1 MNTTELLEL
10 AAMAAEG
17 QKGERGPAGV
27 GIRDINQSSPTS
39 FTIVLEDGRT
49 QEIQVPAPIKGE
61 QGDRGATG
69 GKGDPGPAGSAGK
82 NGVAGSNG
90 RNGLDGQPGTFV
102 DTGVVTPDG
111 RLLIG
116 LSNGT
121 SIDCGRVIGPA
132 GATGATGATG
142 LPGKAGKDGTSTL
155 TAFRPPSQ
163 DDGKEGD
170 SWIDCSSAEFSF
182 YKKLG
187 QGWSKIADLRQPVKD
202 TRISTAVGGGGG
214 GGGGGNGELQN
225 TRTLPLINGGST
237 IRKRAEARDLPT
249 VPGKMDTQEDA
260 NLYFLDAMSRA
271 GVTLSEAVPRPPSV
285 AGQLWFCTSPD
296 DLTLYVYD
304 GAVWVPAAPPVSLDG
319 VQSAIASID
328 EQLLKVN
335 ANVAMNKSELDEKA
349 LDIQLDQDRQDAEL
363 QDLHEKVDGI
373 AEEFDRGKW
382 AHVTEKPTVGQ
393 YALGVKATKEYCQD
407 QYAKCVEDAD
417 GDPEKLSV
425 CTRQMGDCENKEDEG
440 GSVYVS
446 RWGQVDHISIH
457 TEESDGST
465 HGFGD
470 YTADKY
476 IEIVNEGD
484 EGNATYII
492 TEDAKIEDGVAIVA
506 VSDIQS
512 TGAPSGLGRFKVF
525 EMKSGDPTDYV
536 RKAGDL
542 MNGGLQI
549 QPKKDTETGLVVFAG
564 KNLPSESKGTVFAVT
579 NARGHEILR
588 VHNHGR
594 IRAGGREID
603 YTPEDD
609 SDLVTKKYV
618 DQMGLLPG
626 PARLAWRWLGAIDGA
641 KEPEDGGFYKSGDY
655 LRISFKT
662 DNNIDLGDNLF
673 PDTQFLS
680 TQYGPFGTIW
690 KYNEKDNKWQMMR
703 QIRVDGFRWNYNNH
717 MEYNLSSSHG
727 RSFNDLVVGQA
738 YYITI
743 GGFF

>member
-1 MNTTELLEL
+1 
-10 AAMAAEG
+10 
-17 QKGERGPAGV
+17 
-27 GIRDINQSSPTS
+27 
-39 FTIVLEDGRT
+39 
-49 QEIQVPAPIKGE
+49 
-61 QGDRGATG
+61 
-69 GKGDPGPAGSAGK
+69 
-82 NGVAGSNG
+82 
-90 RNGLDGQPGTFV
+90 
-102 DTGVVTPDG
+102 
-111 RLLIG
+111 
-116 LSNGT
+116 
-121 SIDCGRVIGPA
+121 
-132 GATGATGATG
+132 
-142 LPGKAGKDGTSTL
+142 
-155 TAFRPPSQ
+155 
-163 DDGKEGD
+163 
-170 SWIDCSSAEFSF
+170 
-182 YKKLG
+182 
-187 QGWSKIADLRQPVKD
+187 
-202 TRISTAVGGGGG
+202 
-214 GGGGGNGELQN
+214 
-225 TRTLPLINGGST
+225 
-237 IRKRAEARDLPT
+237 
-249 VPGKMDTQEDA
+249 
-260 NLYFLDAMSRA
+260 
-271 GVTLSEAVPRPPSV
+271 VTLSEAVPRPPSV
-285 AGQLWFCTSPD
+285 AGQLWFCTAPD

-349 LDIQLDQDRQDAEL
+349 LDIQLDQDRQDAEI
-363 QDLHEKVDGI
+363 QDLHEKIDGI

-382 AHVTEKPTVGQ
+382 THVTEKPAIGQ

-417 GDPEKLSV
+417 NDPAKLSV

-457 TEESDGST
+457 TEELDGST

-506 VSDIQS
+506 VNDIQS
-512 TGAPSGLGRFKVF
+512 TGVPSGLGRFKVF
-525 EMKSGDPTDYV
+525 EMKAADPTDFV
-536 RKAGDL
+536 RKAGDT
-542 MNGGLQI
+542 MSGHLQVI
-549 QPKKDTETGLVVFAG
+549 NQKGSSSLYLQG
-564 KNLPSESKGTVFAVT
+564 KGYASIMYVRGVDDDKTLFRIKGTGEVQAGHDAA
-579 NARGHEILR
+579 NAFMASEAHD
-588 VHNHGR
+588 V
-594 IRAGGREID
+594 A
-603 YTPEDD
+603 
-609 SDLVTKKYV
+609 TKKYI
-618 DQMGLLPG
+618 DALIGG
-626 PARLAWRWLGAIDGA
+626 PARLTWRWLGSIDGA

-655 LRISFKT
+655 LRVSFKT

-673 PDTQFLS
+673 PDTNFLS

-690 KYNEKDNKWQMMR
+690 KYNKEDNKWQMMR

-727 RSFNDLVVGQA
+727 RSFDDLVVGQA

>member
-1 MNTTELLEL
+1 
-10 AAMAAEG
+10 
-17 QKGERGPAGV
+17 
-27 GIRDINQSSPTS
+27 
-39 FTIVLEDGRT
+39 
-49 QEIQVPAPIKGE
+49 
-61 QGDRGATG
+61 
-69 GKGDPGPAGSAGK
+69 
-82 NGVAGSNG
+82 
-90 RNGLDGQPGTFV
+90 
-102 DTGVVTPDG
+102 
-111 RLLIG
+111 
-116 LSNGT
+116 
-121 SIDCGRVIGPA
+121 
-132 GATGATGATG
+132 
-142 LPGKAGKDGTSTL
+142 
-155 TAFRPPSQ
+155 
-163 DDGKEGD
+163 
-170 SWIDCSSAEFSF
+170 
-182 YKKLG
+182 
-187 QGWSKIADLRQPVKD
+187 
-202 TRISTAVGGGGG
+202 
-214 GGGGGNGELQN
+214 
-225 TRTLPLINGGST
+225 
-237 IRKRAEARDLPT
+237 
-249 VPGKMDTQEDA
+249 MDTQEDA
-260 NLYFLDAMSRA
+260 NLYFLDALSRA
-271 GVTLSEAVPRPPSV
+271 GVTVSESVPRPPSV
-285 AGQLWFCTSPD
+285 EGQLWFCTSPD

-363 QDLHEKVDGI
+363 KDLHEKVDGI

-407 QYAKCVEDAD
+407 QYAKCVADAD

-492 TEDAKIEDGVAIVA
+492 TEDAKIEDGIAIVA

-603 YTPEDD
+603 YIPEDD
-609 SDLVTKKYV
+609 SDVVTKKYV
-618 DQMGLLPG
+618 DQMGLLRG
-626 PARLAWRWLGAIDGA
+626 PARLAWRWLGSIDGA

>member
-1 MNTTELLEL
+1 MGSTGRPGQDGNTILTS
-10 AAMAAEG
+10 EG
-17 QKGERGPAGV
+17 TPRPDLGVVGDYVIDKTKWNIYGPKSSG
-27 GIRDINQSSPTS
+27 GWGSPTP
-39 FTIVLEDGRT
+39 L
-49 QEIQVPAPIKGE
+49 
-61 QGDRGATG
+61 RGN
-69 GKGDPGPAGSAGK
+69 GKGAAVTKRDLSD
-82 NGVAGSNG
+82 GV
-90 RNGLDGQPGTFV
+90 PT
-102 DTGVVTPDG
+102 TGD
-111 RLLIG
+111 
-116 LSNGT
+116 
-121 SIDCGRVIGPA
+121 
-132 GATGATGATG
+132 
-142 LPGKAGKDGTSTL
+142 
-155 TAFRPPSQ
+155 
-163 DDGKEGD
+163 
-170 SWIDCSSAEFSF
+170 
-182 YKKLG
+182 
-187 QGWSKIADLRQPVKD
+187 
-202 TRISTAVGGGGG
+202 GGGGG
-214 GGGGGNGELQN
+214 GLRYNTSNLPLTGFGRGGKGNINAPGGNIIPEGNNLTYQSNLNRWIVDSLQALDDALPVSVGDVLPDDGEYEGDLFLKDGLLYIY
-225 TRTLPLINGGST
+225 TRGEWIAVGGESG
-237 IRKRAEARDLPT
+237 PP
-249 VPGKMDTQEDA
+249 VYVGEDA
-260 NLYFLDAMSRA
+260 
-271 GVTLSEAVPRPPSV
+271 PPNT
-285 AGQLWFCTSPD
+285 AQTGQLWFCTSPD

-319 VQSAIASID
+319 IEASISNID
-328 EQLLKVN
+328 EQLLRIN

-363 QDLHEKVDGI
+363 QDLHKKIDGI

-417 GDPEKLSV
+417 GDPTKLSV

-492 TEDAKIEDGVAIVA
+492 TEDAKIEDGVAILA
-506 VSDIQS
+506 VNDIQS
-512 TGAPSGLGRFKVF
+512 TGVPSGLGRFKVF

-626 PARLAWRWLGAIDGA
+626 PARLAWRWLGSIDGA

-690 KYNEKDNKWQMMR
+690 KYNKKDNKWQMMR